1 MRESA
6 KVQGGAGGSIPAS
19 IAKSLLMSSQ
29 TLPSGGTSSTS
40 TTMGELTF
48 AVKSATQTTPSSTT
62 SPGLFKRNDTVRKQK
77 TVDVFSENKDNW
89 IIVSKHSII

>member
-48 AVKSATQTTPSSTT
+48 AVKSGTQTTPSSTT
-62 SPGLFKRNDTVRKQK
+62 SPGLFKRNDTQ
-77 TVDVFSENKDNW
+77 
-89 IIVSKHSII
+89 

>member
-6 KVQGGAGGSIPAS
+6 KVQGGTGGSIPAS

-40 TTMGELTF
+40 TTMAELTF
-48 AVKSATQTTPSSTT
+48 AVKSGTQTTPSSTT
-62 SPGLFKRNDTVRKQK
+62 SPGSFNGNNSL
-77 TVDVFSENKDNW
+77 
-89 IIVSKHSII
+89 